1 MVNSGFHHVTSTHEY
16 LTETTH
22 ELEAAR
28 LNLQEAREKWEHSI
42 TVMKTASLV
51 MAAAQTRLDKAV
63 ALLRSG
69 DTRLGQRHG
78 FDE

>member
-1 MVNSGFHHVTSTHEY
+1 MVNSGHHHITSTHEY
-16 LTETTH
+16 LSETHH

-28 LNLQEAREKWEHSI
+28 QNLQEAREKWEASI
-42 TVMKTASLV
+42 TVMKTAALTL
-51 MAAAQTRLDKAV
+51 AAAQTRLDRAT

-69 DTRLGQRHG
+69 DARLGQRHG